1 MKKCYIITA
10 YIEGNLS
17 KIISPQKSDFIIC
30 ADGGYEIAVSFSIT
44 PDLVI
49 GDSDSQGQWD
59 GSSFLTT
66 LPSHK
71 TDEPSPYPG
80 SCTAQSPTDFIHFP
94 REKDVS
100 DTFLCVKHAVSLGFG
115 EIIIVGGIGGR
126 LDHTISNIQTLAHFS
141 DCVKSISMTDE
152 NNFITIACNSQV
164 TLQKK
169 EDFTISLFSLSDKCS
184 GVRTT
189 GLYYPLENA
198 ELKNTY
204 PLGLSNEFTDNEA
217 TIEVKN
223 GKLLIAVSRKKIEE
237 KV

>member
-10 YIEGNLS
+10 YIDGDLS
-17 KIISPQKSDFIIC
+17 KIISPQRSDFIIC
-30 ADGGYEIAVSFSIT
+30 ADGGYETAVSFNIT

-49 GDSDSQGQWD
+49 GDSDS
-59 GSSFLTT
+59 GSMSSLSRND
-66 LPSHK
+66 LERAARP
-71 TDEPSPYPG
+71 
-80 SCTAQSPTDFIHFP
+80 PTNFIHFP

-100 DTFLCVKHAVSLGFG
+100 DTFLCVKHAISLGFG
-115 EIIIVGGIGGR
+115 EIMIAGGIGGR

-141 DCVKSISMTDE
+141 DRVKSISMTDE

-217 TIEVKN
+217 TIDVKS
-223 GKLLIAVSRKKIEE
+223 GKLFIVVSRKK
-237 KV
+237 